1 MQDAASPASGRL
13 VIKTSSVDQLRT
25 VVFYTAGAEEG
36 QALLSAA
43 IADEDGLAIY
53 RVAGASDTPSPAA
66 ERTWADMGDGTL
78 GDSTV
83 LTTQPDGYI
92 FGCCKP
98 GLLPPIHQRVP
109 RLSTIFISPNV
120 SIE

>member
-1 MQDAASPASGRL
+1 M
-13 VIKTSSVDQLRT
+13 DQLRT
-25 VVFYTAGAEEG
+25 VVFYTAGAEGEP
-36 QALLSAA
+36 ALLSAA

-53 RVAGASDTPSPAA
+53 RVGAASDTPAPVA
-66 ERTWADMGDGTL
+66 ERTWADMGDGAL

-98 GLLPPIHQRVP
+98 GPLPP
-109 RLSTIFISPNV
+109 
-120 SIE
+120 